1 MVISQEEIEE
11 IYNNDKSR
19 CGYDHIEFAKGV
31 ILKTME
37 VFNVQTEKE
46 LTVNQLSS
54 KMKADL
60 KRMKRIPN
68 D

>member
-1 MVISQEEIEE
+1 MVISQEEIED

-37 VFNVQTEKE
+37 VFKVQTEKE
-46 LTVNQLSS
+46 LTVNQISG
-54 KMKADL
+54 KIKADL
-60 KRMKRIPN
+60 NKMKRIPN
-68 D
+68 E